1 VVIGFSIALIVFSL
15 LLMLLVL
22 MHKGKGGGLSD
33 MFGGGM
39 QSSVGGSSVAERN
52 LDRITVIVG
61 LLWAV
66 AVVGLALVIKFQK

>member
-1 VVIGFSIALIVFSL
+1 MILGFEIALIVFSL

-52 LDRITVIVG
+52 LDRITV
-61 LLWAV
+61 
-66 AVVGLALVIKFQK
+66 VVGLAWFACIVVLGLLIKLDN

>member
-1 VVIGFSIALIVFSL
+1 MGFKIALIIFSAL
-15 LLMLLVL
+15 LLLLVL

-52 LDRITVIVG
+52 LDRITV
-61 LLWAV
+61 
-66 AVVGLALVIKFQK
+66 VVGLAWFAVIVVLGLLMKFDN

>member
-1 VVIGFSIALIVFSL
+1 MGFSIALIVFSL

-52 LDRITVIVG
+52 LDRITVVIG
-61 LLWAV
+61 LLWFASI
-66 AVVGLALVIKFQK
+66 VVLGILMKTNS